1 MSLIALLDPDGP
13 ADGVAG
19 LWLELIGQL
28 HPALVHFP
36 VALLVVAAALELVN
50 TIGGVLGREDGEYP
64 SSAARTCLTL
74 AALGGAA
81 AAFSGWTLSER
92 MVISARIADAVE
104 WHRWSGVGAAGLA
117 IAALACA
124 FLARDGE
131 RVGARRLYR
140 LLLMVGAGV
149 VSWAGHQGGV
159 LVHGEDALGRPIEA
173 LLEHYRGGGVT
184 TDARPASSPR
194 DAAAETGTPETGTP
208 ETGTAELET
217 AALDPTEALA
227 REARA
232 LLAARCVE
240 CHGAVRSENGVRL
253 DTREAILDDFL
264 AFAGDPDGSLVVE
277 RVELPPDDEEAMP
290 PPDEGPP
297 LSEDERRLLRRWIAI
312 DLPWP
317 ADGAPARE

>member
-184 TDARPASSPR
+184 TDARPASSP
-194 DAAAETGTPETGTP
+194 
-208 ETGTAELET
+208 
-217 AALDPTEALA
+217 TEALA